1 MSDTH
6 GPDGRVA
13 LITGASSGI
22 GAAFARALAREG
34 HDLWLVARRRERLK
48 TLAQEL
54 HTRYGVQAAVR
65 VCDLSDVDALSELC
79 DEVAESRSVDRFVH
93 AAGFGTRAPFAEVPG
108 ETLTSMVRVHVE
120 AAVRL
125 SRAVLPGM
133 LDRGTGRIVFVASMA
148 AFFTTKRYVLYSATK
163 TLLKT
168 LALGF
173 REELVG
179 TDVRV
184 QALCPGLT
192 RTEFFERD
200 DFGFSYS
207 DVPHWAWMS
216 SDSVVRSSLAGLRR
230 NQTIVIPGVANRLFF
245 FALEA
250 PVFGTL
256 TRIGMRLASRSGK
269 EVY

>member
-1 MSDTH
+1 MSDAN
-6 GPDGRVA
+6 GADARVA

-22 GAAFARALAREG
+22 GAAFARKLAQQG
-34 HDLWLVARRRERLK
+34 HDLWLVARRQDRLEM
-48 TLAQEL
+48 LAQEL
-54 HTRYGVQAAVR
+54 RVAHGVQATVR
-65 VCDLSDVDALSELC
+65 PCDLSDVDALSPLC
-79 DEVAESRSVDRFVH
+79 DEVAESGSVDFFVH

-108 ETLTSMVRVHVE
+108 ETLTAMVRVHVE

-168 LALGF
+168 LALGL

-184 QALCPGLT
+184 QSLCPGLT
-192 RTEFFERD
+192 RTEFFERAEFD
-200 DFGFSYS
+200 FSYS
-207 DVPHWAWMS
+207 DVPNWAWMS
-216 SDSVVRSSLAGLRR
+216 PDAVARASLTGLRR
-230 NQTIVIPGVANRLFF
+230 NQAIVIPGVANRLFF
-245 FALEA
+245 SALEA